1 MDLLGISINH
11 RTADIALREK
21 LFFSADEI
29 KKLIPELKREMFSE
43 GVVIS
48 TCNRTEIFGIPLSEK
63 ISYTEILNFI
73 KDLKTIT
80 GFSEEN
86 IERYFSC
93 SAVKHIFN
101 VSAGIDSM
109 IPGDSQILG
118 QVKEAF
124 TISAENDFSGL
135 FINRLSDT
143 AIKVGKRT
151 ISETKIGEGAVTI
164 SYAAVQVI
172 EKIFSNLEKKSVLV
186 IGAGQTASL
195 AVNHLKDKHIG
206 KIFITNRTLANS
218 KILADKTGAE
228 IIPFEEF
235 KSHLH
240 KFDII
245 ISATSSPGFLL
256 SEKEVK
262 EAMIKRRNNP
272 VCIMDI
278 ALPRDISPEARNI
291 EYVFYND
298 IDSLKNIV
306 DENIKRR
313 KAEALKIDNIIMEE
327 MISFYNWYNNLNVVP
342 SIKLLREFFEDISND
357 ELNKIKNKVTEEDYI
372 KLEAM
377 TKRLIGRLLHNPTM
391 KLKSISESSLSEQE
405 KLKETAII
413 KEIFGLN
420 GKIENKALN

>member
-357 ELNKIKNKVTEEDYI
+357 ELNKIKNKVTEDDYI

-377 TKRLIGRLLHNPTM
+377 TKRLVGRLLHNPTM

>member
-11 RTADIALREK
+11 RTADISLREK
-21 LFFSADEI
+21 LFCSPEEI
-29 KKLIPELKREMFSE
+29 RNLIPELKKNIFSE

-48 TCNRTEIFGIPLSEK
+48 TCNRTEIFGIPVSDN
-63 ISYTEILNFI
+63 ISYSDILNFI
-73 KDLKTIT
+73 KDWKKINDIT
-80 GFSEEN
+80 EKN

-124 TISAENDFSGL
+124 TISSDNNFSEL

-172 EKIFSNLEKKSVLV
+172 GKIFSNLDKKSALV

-195 AVNHLKDKHIG
+195 AANHLKDKNIG

-218 KILADKTGAE
+218 IILADKTGAVT
-228 IIPFEEF
+228 IPFEEF
-235 KSHLH
+235 KLHLH

-256 SEKEVK
+256 SEKEIK
-262 EAMIKRRNNP
+262 ESMIKRRNNP

-278 ALPRDISPEARNI
+278 ALPRDISPEARDI

-313 KAEALKIDNIIMEE
+313 KTEIIKIDNIIMEE
-327 MISFYNWYNNLNVVP
+327 MISFHNWCNNLNIVP
-342 SIKLLREFFEDISND
+342 AIKLLREFFEDIGND
-357 ELNKIKNKVTEEDYI
+357 ELNKIKNKVTEDDYI

>member
-80 GFSEEN
+80 GFSEGN

-151 ISETKIGEGAVTI
+151 ISETKIGQGAVTI

-218 KILADKTGAE
+218 KILADKTGAGT
-228 IIPFEEF
+228 IPFEEF

-377 TKRLIGRLLHNPTM
+377 TKRLVGRLLHNPTM

>member
-48 TCNRTEIFGIPLSEK
+48 TCNRTEIFGIPLSEN

-80 GFSEEN
+80 GFSEGN

-195 AVNHLKDKHIG
+195 AVNHLKDKNIG

-278 ALPRDISPEARNI
+278 ALPRDISPKARNI

-313 KAEALKIDNIIMEE
+313 KAEAIKIDNIIMEE

>member
-218 KILADKTGAE
+218 KILADKTGAGT
-228 IIPFEEF
+228 IPFEEF

-377 TKRLIGRLLHNPTM
+377 TKRLVGRLLHNPTM

>member
-48 TCNRTEIFGIPLSEK
+48 TCNRTEIFGIPLSEN

-313 KAEALKIDNIIMEE
+313 KAEAIKIDNIIMEE